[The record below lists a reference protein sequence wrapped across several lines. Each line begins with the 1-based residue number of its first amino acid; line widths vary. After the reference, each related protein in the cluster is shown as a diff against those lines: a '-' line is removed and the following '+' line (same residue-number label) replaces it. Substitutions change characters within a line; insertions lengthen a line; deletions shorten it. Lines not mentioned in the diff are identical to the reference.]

1 MGTTLELL
9 AFSDMVR
16 LNILLYI
23 SFDSKEIYKSINN
36 SINNVL
42 ICILVTNY
50 NQFYDLKPKD
60 SEELI
65 LNSRLIKEA
74 KI

>member
-23 SFDSKEIYKSINN
+23 SFDSKEFYKSINN

-42 ICILVTNY
+42 ICILETNY

>member
-23 SFDSKEIYKSINN
+23 SFDSKEFYKSINN

-60 SEELI
+60 SKELI